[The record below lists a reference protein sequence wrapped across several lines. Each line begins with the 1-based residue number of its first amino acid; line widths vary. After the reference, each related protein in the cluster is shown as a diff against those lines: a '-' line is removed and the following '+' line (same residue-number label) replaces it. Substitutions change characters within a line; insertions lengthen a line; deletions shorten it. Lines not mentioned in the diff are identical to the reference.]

1 MDDENFTDTSNTV
14 NPAFYASLR
23 TIILRDIAGLR
34 RGDYPSPHP
43 AYYKSRQRDLA
54 GLRAMRAAS

>member
-1 MDDENFTDTSNTV
+1 MN
-14 NPAFYASLR
+14 AQFYASLR

-54 GLRAMRAAS
+54 DLRAMRAGNTTGERT

>member
-1 MDDENFTDTSNTV
+1 MD
-14 NPAFYASLR
+14 AQFYASLR

-54 GLRAMRAAS
+54 GLRAMRAGNTTGERA